1 MEWDGGRRRIC
12 RLQGPAVPADHGRAL
27 ALVFK
32 SFPRAWSCITTTA
45 ILSMAQWVRDLVQ
58 ARCRPSRDCLA
69 PRLQSAARK
78 GKEVENPMMSEIAQ
92 LLDLDRANELSSL
105 QPVSEIVAVRIA
117 TRYPSISK
125 QYLEFIRAVGVGSTT
140 RDFYIYEPEPASS
153 VEQHPSFQLYQSASY
168 RALSGPRPEG
178 HPIYPRRCG
187 RYCGQRCLLEVLP
200 LPLSRRGGLL
210 SRHGW
215 SHIRAGG

>member
-1 MEWDGGRRRIC
+1 
-12 RLQGPAVPADHGRAL
+12 
-27 ALVFK
+27 
-32 SFPRAWSCITTTA
+32 
-45 ILSMAQWVRDLVQ
+45 
-58 ARCRPSRDCLA
+58 
-69 PRLQSAARK
+69 
-78 GKEVENPMMSEIAQ
+78 MMSEIAQ

-105 QPVSEIVAVRIA
+105 QPVSEIVAVRAA

-140 RDFYIYEPEPASS
+140 RDFYIYEPESS
-153 VEQHPSFQLYQSASY
+153 AEQHPSFQLYQSASY

-178 HPIYPRRCG
+178 HPIPADAVAIADRVP
-187 RYCGQRCLLEVLP
+187 LEVLP